1 MHENNQLFK
10 PQFIFSSEEDMVSHF
25 VLPFSLSVFLIL
37 TTKHGLAGEQKG
49 KSFKKIMF
57 IEPGQGLGYV
67 VSLI

>member
-1 MHENNQLFK
+1 
-10 PQFIFSSEEDMVSHF
+10 MVSHF